1 MEFLETAITLSLICK
16 EEVAILILATR
27 IFQPVQIQQVPKGV
41 IWFWFLQFYQMCL
54 GDVQDTIVISI
65 VDLYVSFRC
74 WMQSRLKN
82 NNSVWNGKW
91 ARKLKF
97 FWILV
102 GCFLTACTMKPDSVS
117 VALCR
122 GKPLSLIERNMK
134 SIKKP

>member
-16 EEVAILILATR
+16 EEAAILILATR

-41 IWFWFLQFYQMCL
+41 IWFWFLQFYEMCL

-65 VDLYVSFRC
+65 VDLYVSFWC
-74 WMQSRLKN
+74 WMPSRLKN

-102 GCFLTACTMKPDSVS
+102 GCFNCMYYETG
-117 VALCR
+117 LCFCCYCVEENHC
-122 GKPLSLIERNMK
+122 PSWNVTWN
-134 SIKKP
+134 P